1 MMLHPPPGVTLEGA
15 YKGVEFYFLRPNV
28 TRLTEIE
35 VWNDAATQIFYS
47 LGSSFGGLIT
57 LASYNKFKNNC
68 MRLVAVFV
76 IIIPCNIRGQN
87 EGFVNVVSLTGLK

>member
-1 MMLHPPPGVTLEGA
+1 MCVCVFSLVRLFPFVAGVTLEGA
-15 YKGVEFYFLRPNV
+15 YEGIKFYFLNPDWSRV
-28 TRLTEIE
+28 LDVD

-68 MRLVAVFV
+68 MR
-76 IIIPCNIRGQN
+76 
-87 EGFVNVVSLTGLK
+87 